1 MQHVHGRPTL
11 QQNPDVR
18 LHVLMTHRDG
28 RYENGFPVFTTTNAT
43 SRWKDQKQVNGSG
56 LKAANKYEGVDYW
69 VYDWQTDGMTAR
81 KYKIN
86 AENVFYKQEYCGC
99 AYSLRDSNLW
109 RAEQGM
115 EKIKIGGDSYY
126 RDPVADAAEEAQEV
140 VDSFFD
146 TYAFRNQLKEDRK
159 LARANNKEAKTV

>member
-1 MQHVHGRPTL
+1 
-11 QQNPDVR
+11 
-18 LHVLMTHRDG
+18 MTHRDG